1 MFRKIN
7 SIFRKEVIL
16 VAEKAYKY
24 RIYPNKKQQEL
35 IQKTFGCARFVYN
48 YYLNKRKEMYENDK
62 ITFTYNMCS
71 KDLTNLK
78 KELEWLKE
86 PDKCSLQNA
95 LKDLDQAYQKFF
107 KEHTG
112 YPKFKS
118 KKNRHKS
125 YRTSYTKTSAGG
137 NIVFINKHIKLP
149 KLGLVKVRDKQI
161 PQGRIL
167 NATISQEPN
176 GHYYCSLCCTDV
188 KIESFDKTGNAVGI
202 DLGIK
207 EFCITSD
214 GEMIPN
220 PKYLRKSLDK
230 LAKLQ
235 IELSRKSKG
244 SSNRNKARIKVAR
257 LQEHIANQRKDFLQ
271 KLSTEI
277 IKTNDVICIE
287 DLQVNNMI
295 KNHKLARSIVDV
307 SWSEFVRQLEYKAN
321 WYGKQVV
328 KVDKFYASSQTCNVC
343 GYVNKDTKNL
353 SVREWECPCCH
364 THHDRDVNAA
374 INIMNEGL
382 RLLNV

>member
-35 IQKTFGCARFVYN
+35 IQKTFGCVRFVYN
-48 YYLNKRKEMYENDK
+48 YYLAKRKEMYENDK

-235 IELSRKSKG
+235 RELSRKSKG

>member
-1 MFRKIN
+1 M
-7 SIFRKEVIL
+7 
-16 VAEKAYKY
+16 
-24 RIYPNKKQQEL
+24 
-35 IQKTFGCARFVYN
+35 
-48 YYLNKRKEMYENDK
+48 
-62 ITFTYNMCS
+62 
-71 KDLTNLK
+71 
-78 KELEWLKE
+78 
-86 PDKCSLQNA
+86 
-95 LKDLDQAYQKFF
+95 
-107 KEHTG
+107 
-112 YPKFKS
+112 
-118 KKNRHKS
+118 
-125 YRTSYTKTSAGG
+125 
-137 NIVFINKHIKLP
+137 
-149 KLGLVKVRDKQI
+149 VKVRDKQI

-235 IELSRKSKG
+235 RELSRKSKG

-321 WYGKQVV
+321 
-328 KVDKFYASSQTCNVC
+328 
-343 GYVNKDTKNL
+343 
-353 SVREWECPCCH
+353 
-364 THHDRDVNAA
+364 
-374 INIMNEGL
+374 
-382 RLLNV
+382 